1 MRAEAVTIFRATG
14 FSSPPIVGDFV
25 DRSSGSGRS
34 SKVSLLSSS
43 YKLNQDPGLE
53 RPERNERTALA
64 GAFQRIGM
72 TLMKDRRKFAAC
84 AGWAVMFGAVWGC
97 GSDPLPPQD
106 VRNPE
111 PTTAL
116 VSGELAEPQ
125 GASVGK
131 PAEMAADPLASEPV
145 TETAA
150 DTPAPHTD
158 VAQDAAT
165 SPGNDAVQAQPSEEP
180 RPALAADIAEPA
192 ARTASRE
199 RSAPSPAISAT
210 MSTAPTST
218 VPELRFTT
226 PSEPEIQSKPASA
239 PAAETRAIKAPVAAS
254 RTAAKPVTPA
264 QPRKQEP
271 RAVDSRTTNHA
282 ETADAA
288 DTDDAGA
295 NNSSQGPTF
304 KLRVVDGSTP
314 DQNSLRI
321 TLPGEK
327 PKAAEPTIADVKAE
341 EKPTTPAGPNKP
353 KVAQV
358 EAAGQLDE
366 PSAEPQAERGPTLAR
381 RPADKPTPADRK
393 AGEPTLAAAPEKA
406 AQPAN
411 VEKDAATK
419 PTQITS
425 AEPTT
430 DAPSAPGQEAARL
443 SQSRLAAKTR
453 DAAPALP
460 EADKKSPAES
470 DKVADKA
477 PAEPKAVSVPDKT
490 SPADSDKVAV
500 KATAE
505 PKAAT
510 MPVPPAAVEAALQPP
525 LVARDIAAHE
535 HAQPRTQPFAQAL
548 AQHPTPA
555 PRNREREVAERD
567 LRKENSGRIPPEIS
581 QADVRVAHGFELA
594 QRGATYLARAEFI
607 AGLRL
612 IAQASDAET
621 GTRQFSR
628 AVNAGLLALR
638 ESGDFVRQTTS
649 LDEVDIAK
657 VISAHKTP
665 VLKSIN
671 TSDMAPTVAAEAY
684 YDFAREQLTAAAS
697 RQMVAS
703 MALYG
708 LAKATVVGAGTNA
721 QQLEF
726 SGQATLLYQT
736 ALAVEP
742 RNFRAANDLGVLF
755 VNQGQLVR
763 AQEMLAQSASI
774 APNAATFQNLSVLYA
789 RLGEKQLAEQMQAQA
804 RELKRAGPDPTGPGV
819 TWVDPTTFASVG
831 SATEAPL
838 PAPVTQKPSTY
849 KPMNGPANAAPEPTT
864 PPANVAKR
872 LTDWLPLNTR
882 R

>member
-1 MRAEAVTIFRATG
+1 
-14 FSSPPIVGDFV
+14 
-25 DRSSGSGRS
+25 
-34 SKVSLLSSS
+34 
-43 YKLNQDPGLE
+43 
-53 RPERNERTALA
+53 
-64 GAFQRIGM
+64 M
-72 TLMKDRRKFAAC
+72 TFMKDRRKFAAC

-97 GSDPLPPQD
+97 GSDSLPPQD

-116 VSGELAEPQ
+116 VTSDVAVPQ
-125 GASVGK
+125 GVSLGE
-131 PAEMAADPLASEPV
+131 PAEMAADPIASDPA

-150 DTPAPHTD
+150 DTPAPQTGVVD
-158 VAQDAAT
+158 VAQDAPA
-165 SPGNDAVQAQPSEEP
+165 SPGTDSTQAQRSEEP
-180 RPALAADIAEPA
+180 RPALAADTSEPT

-199 RSAPSPAISAT
+199 RSAPSPSASAT
-210 MSTAPTST
+210 MVAAPTSA

-282 ETADAA
+282 ETAEAA
-288 DTDDAGA
+288 DTDESDAGA

-321 TLPGEK
+321 ALPGEK
-327 PKAAEPTIADVKAE
+327 PKVAEPAIADVKAE
-341 EKPTTPAGPNKP
+341 EKPTTPAAPHKP

-366 PSAEPQAERGPTLAR
+366 PSAQPRTERGPTLAR

-393 AGEPTLAAAPEKA
+393 AEPTLAAAPEKA

-411 VEKDAATK
+411 VEKEAVAK
-419 PTQITS
+419 PSQITS
-425 AEPTT
+425 AEQT
-430 DAPSAPGQEAARL
+430 AAVPSAPSQEASRL

-453 DAAPALP
+453 DSAPALP
-460 EADKKSPAES
+460 EAEMKSPAESNKVADKAPVEPKPVSVPETKSPVESDKVAEKAPAEPKAVSVPDKTSPAES

-477 PAEPKAVSVPDKT
+477 PAEPKA
-490 SPADSDKVAV
+490 A
-500 KATAE
+500 
-505 PKAAT
+505 PKA
-510 MPVPPAAVEAALQPP
+510 VPPAAVEAALQPP
-525 LVARDIAAHE
+525 LAASDIAVHE
-535 HAQPRTQPFAQAL
+535 HTPPTTQPSAELKAP
-548 AQHPTPA
+548 AHHPTLA

-567 LRKENSGRIPPEIS
+567 LRKENSGRIAPEIS

-594 QRGATYLARAEFI
+594 QRGAIYLARAEFI

-657 VISAHKTP
+657 IVSAHKTP

-726 SGQATLLYQT
+726 SGPATLLYQT

-763 AQEMLAQSASI
+763 AQEMLAQSAAI
-774 APNAATFQNLSVLYA
+774 APNAATFQNLAVLYA
-789 RLGEKQLAEQMQAQA
+789 RLGEKHLAEQMQAQA
-804 RELKRAGPDPTGPGV
+804 RDLKRAGTDPTGGV

-838 PAPVTQKPSTY
+838 PAPVTQKPATY
-849 KPMNGPANAAPEPTT
+849 KPMNGPGNAAPEPTT